1 MWPSPQS
8 GIAKPEAPS
17 LVSQSQSPSHP
28 LVCHWVY
35 LFFSVVWCG
44 LVPSLVSQSQS
55 PKSGIAKPEPLPPFG
70 LLLGLPLLLRGV
82 VWSDVLLGARRAWSA
97 KMFLPGVSPRVFY
110 VEEDEDLRPC
120 FRGDYLKG
128 KNYCL
133 IIVILGD

>member
-28 LVCHWVY
+28 LVYYWVS

-82 VWSDVLLGARRAWSA
+82 VWSDVLLGAHGYNLQGPVQRTG
-97 KMFLPGVSPRVFY
+97 FQH
-110 VEEDEDLRPC
+110 EEEA
-120 FRGDYLKG
+120 
-128 KNYCL
+128 
-133 IIVILGD
+133 